1 MWVQKAQVLVVEP
14 EQWPQFPERLS
25 DAAVMIKPWSLT
37 PHVLERT
44 SRRQTTP
51 ILTPPPTPGGRK
63 WVSHPFLNSKK
74 IVYMM
79 CHMFGYLFKL
89 AEEFFVSVAC
99 FPLSTVLPSILPSL
113 SCFSFLFLLHSLPS
127 SRSQLCSSP
136 HFFSFPL
143 SSWPFGPSWELG
155 GEGGHPVVS
164 VCKVDDGLLEFLLL
178 WFSKQCFVSLYELLW
193 WTGDNQGCWI

>member
-14 EQWPQFPERLS
+14 EQCPQFPERLS

-99 FPLSTVLPSILPSL
+99 FPLSTVLPSILLLSL
-113 SCFSFLFLLHSLPS
+113 AFPFSSFFTPCLHPEVSSVLPHTF
-127 SRSQLCSSP
+127 SP
-136 HFFSFPL
+136 FHSPL
-143 SSWPFGPSWELG
+143 GHLVLPENW
-155 GEGGHPVVS
+155 GERGVI
-164 VCKVDDGLLEFLLL
+164 L
-178 WFSKQCFVSLYELLW
+178 
-193 WTGDNQGCWI
+193 